1 MALVGP
7 SPAWGAFLILQ
18 GVVRVS
24 FDRVNLLA
32 ALPPHACPHRQ
43 VEQMGVAM
51 AAKAREAWQQ
61 TAVLLFRWFR
71 LPFADGVVFRALG
84 CRSGKNPVVLQCF
97 WEPFGIDVPVHLHRG
112 NPE

>member
-7 SPAWGAFLILQ
+7 SPAWGALLILE

-24 FDRVNLLA
+24 FARV
-32 ALPPHACPHRQ
+32 HACPHRQ
-43 VEQMGVAM
+43 VEQMGMAM
-51 AAKAREAWQQ
+51 AAKAREVWQQ
-61 TAVLLFRWFR
+61 TVVLFF
-71 LPFADGVVFRALG
+71 FADFSCLLLMVSFFVLWGVVP
-84 CRSGKNPVVLQCF
+84 KKKTVVFQSC